1 MPGPYQVKVRWNK
14 RAATLVP
21 SHSAKRPKR
30 ALPDWANPAKRRTK
44 RVEASIRDA
53 QNEEEMI
60 IDAAEV
66 SRRELQK
73 PSLENGQ
80 FPSHVLTKIFNYL
93 PINNDGIRCPFPDTV
108 RVVCQHW
115 NTIVREN
122 YRNTALEQRTKI
134 RHILISQMADGFV
147 THAAMTMDAN
157 LTPESS
163 LSEIRWFGIEP
174 NFEVKYAY
182 HDSVLRNDPSELISP
197 VGRTWLSKIMEKM
210 NGQLPST
217 GSPSD
222 CVRNDMFTYLKK
234 FLSYYLPDE
243 IILDEVDLTEA
254 FVKQLKDILSI
265 NKVKGVKIN
274 FKSSGVYRRR
284 RSRNV
289 INSCTRGSLLELLKI
304 SRHVEDIDQRL
315 IDSTFVDNFVS
326 EKKDNDFNA
335 ITVTCGKVVQ
345 AVDVSAWDKL
355 DHFFGVRCSAPLLEI
370 LAAAQRYRRKNP
382 NQIERRGI
390 LGILCSWVLRLSDE
404 PQDLIRLLAGG
415 PPDGWT
421 IDAPFQVAREVQ
433 EFSSSI
439 NDDTTVQM
447 RRYPEGYYIVIVVL

>member
-60 IDAAEV
+60 IDAAE
-66 SRRELQK
+66 
-73 PSLENGQ
+73 
-80 FPSHVLTKIFNYL
+80 
-93 PINNDGIRCPFPDTV
+93 
-108 RVVCQHW
+108 
-115 NTIVREN
+115 
-122 YRNTALEQRTKI
+122 
-134 RHILISQMADGFV
+134 MADGFV

-174 NFEVKYAY
+174 NFEVK
-182 HDSVLRNDPSELISP
+182 
-197 VGRTWLSKIMEKM
+197 
-210 NGQLPST
+210 
-217 GSPSD
+217 
-222 CVRNDMFTYLKK
+222 
-234 FLSYYLPDE
+234 
-243 IILDEVDLTEA
+243 
-254 FVKQLKDILSI
+254 
-265 NKVKGVKIN
+265 
-274 FKSSGVYRRR
+274 
-284 RSRNV
+284 
-289 INSCTRGSLLELLKI
+289 LLKI

-415 PPDGWT
+415 PPDG
-421 IDAPFQVAREVQ
+421 
-433 EFSSSI
+433 
-439 NDDTTVQM
+439 
-447 RRYPEGYYIVIVVL
+447 PEKFKNSRLQ